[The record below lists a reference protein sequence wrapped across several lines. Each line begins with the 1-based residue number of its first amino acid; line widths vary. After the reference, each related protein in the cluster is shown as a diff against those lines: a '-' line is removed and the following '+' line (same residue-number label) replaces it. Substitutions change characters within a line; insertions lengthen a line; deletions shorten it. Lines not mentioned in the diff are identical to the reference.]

1 MQKKFL
7 MVCWSCWSWLM
18 KLTKGVLSLA
28 HVVNRSRCSR
38 SFESWWDWT
47 ISWSEMLHTLL
58 WSYMGAANT
67 RGKCWQAVM
76 NTMLWAQ
83 NSQFGVFDYKFFFF
97 FLLPGYHSFS
107 ARWRKTPRIQLPG
120 IRLRSES
127 LITAAPLWTRTEHR
141 LAKWMIQ
148 AQHVW
153 HHSRKLF

>member
-38 SFESWWDWT
+38 SVESWWDWT
-47 ISWSEMLHTLL
+47 ISWSQMLHTLL

-76 NTMLWAQ
+76 KTMLWAQ
-83 NSQFGVFDYKFFFF
+83 NSQFGVFDYKFFFCF
-97 FLLPGYHSFS
+97 RAITLFQPDGGKLLEYSFLGLGSVLRAWSRRLPYEHAQSTGWRNEWFKHSTCDITHGNFS
-107 ARWRKTPRIQLPG
+107 
-120 IRLRSES
+120 
-127 LITAAPLWTRTEHR
+127 RT
-141 LAKWMIQ
+141 
-148 AQHVW
+148 
-153 HHSRKLF
+153 